1 MADDVAS
8 FTLKMV
14 DKVTGTA
21 VKIHGSVGALDKTL
35 QKLAKTAPGA
45 SGMLQRMTSAQGRH
59 ADATRRSAKET
70 EVFGSNVKDY
80 LTGSLLADGIR
91 MGIGALKDLTLE
103 FVHAGAELITFG
115 QNAIVTFDQLAK
127 HGATGTELFEHA
139 RALAVRFGLDVMD
152 TTHEYQKLLSLQFN
166 PKQADDLVR
175 MSADIGALTGSA
187 EKAQSALT
195 AIGHIKSQTNLMT
208 RDVRML
214 ELQGI
219 SGELIFDEL
228 SKRMG
233 GKTTMEIRKLIT
245 KGKVDADTAIDS
257 IQAAIKRKLQES
269 ELGEF
274 GAKFADKTLSGLWG
288 RFKSL
293 TTDTGLDAVEKMA
306 APLTALAGGA
316 IKDLEAF
323 LDSPQ
328 GADTV
333 QKIADGL
340 AKAADAA
347 GSFAKGFGSGFS
359 DELSKIWQG
368 MKPMIDA
375 LSGGPGTSAN
385 KQAELLGKNLGQLA
399 AFSLAVTG
407 AFVALGAAVGV
418 VATFIF
424 DPLQAAVYG
433 VVAPIGKLIF
443 VFTDMWANIEA
454 IANDKGKSLFEKFY
468 AIGQQMQAGLA
479 KGILSLA
486 MWPVTAMTSS
496 LEMGVEASQK
506 VLNSHSPS
514 RVYEELGA
522 GTGKGLAIGTL
533 GQRDRVA
540 AASASLAQ
548 SHLDGFATKST
559 TPAWTSWDMP
569 QDGARFS
576 EYGPAMAS
584 AGRDGGDAMGTSAAA
599 ARFGSIT
606 VPIQVDV
613 DARGAKD
620 ADAVASATERALRRS
635 MDAYFRDMVLE
646 QGG

>member
-21 VKIHGSVGALDKTL
+21 VKIHGSVGALEKTL

-70 EVFGSNVKDY
+70 EGFGSNVKDY

-152 TTHEYQKLLSLQFN
+152 TTHEYQKLLALQFN
-166 PKQADDLVR
+166 PKQADDLIR
-175 MSADIGALTGSA
+175 MSADIMGLTGSA
-187 EKAQSALT
+187 EKAQSALL
-195 AIGHIKSQTNLMT
+195 AIGHIKSKTNLQT
-208 RDVRML
+208 RDVRQL
-214 ELQGI
+214 EQQGI

-233 GKTTMEIRKLIT
+233 GKSTQDIQKLIT
-245 KGKVDADTAIDS
+245 KGKVGAAVAIEA
-257 IQAAIKRKLQES
+257 IEAAIKRKLQES

-274 GAKFADKTLSGLWG
+274 GAKFADKTLTGLWG
-288 RFKSL
+288 RFKAL

-375 LSGGPGTSAN
+375 LSGGPGADAN
-385 KQAELLGKNLGQLA
+385 KQAAMLGQNLGKLA

-407 AFVALGAAVGV
+407 AFAALGVAVGI
-418 VATFIF
+418 ASIYIF
-424 DPLQAAVYG
+424 DPLQAAFDG
-433 VVAPIGKLIF
+433 LMRPIEKVIF
-443 VFTDMWANIEA
+443 AFVDMWGNIEA
-454 IANDKGKSLFEKFY
+454 IADDKGQSLFEKFY
-468 AIGQQMQAGLA
+468 GIGEQIMTGLS

-486 MWPVTAMTSS
+486 MWPVTAITAS
-496 LEMGVEASQK
+496 LRMGVEASQK
-506 VLNSHSPS
+506 VVQTHSPS
-514 RVYEELGA
+514 RVYAEIGSNI
-522 GTGKGLAIGTL
+522 GKGLAIGTL
-533 GQRDRVA
+533 GERDRVV
-540 AASASLAQ
+540 AASSKLAQ
-548 SHLDGFATKST
+548 SHIDGFSSNLT